1 VLGIRRRTT
10 KSHRQLAKDELS
22 ESFDHLMQ
30 AATHLAGGVGKSVGP
45 RVNTAREYMSPAT
58 GKMRNSATQGW
69 EATIAA
75 LAPLAEA
82 ARDGARQA
90 GGTARKA
97 KAKNLKAIRK
107 KENRMSRKR
116 WPMLAGLLAAG
127 TAVGAAGALVMRR
140 RKRQQWEE
148 YDPSRPMASSTDST
162 KSAVSR
168 AADTVS
174 TGAHTAATKVA
185 TTAQSMADKTSSA
198 AESAKAR
205 VTSTQSDT
213 TPTADL
219 GRTSTTSYNSRT

>member
-1 VLGIRRRTT
+1 MT
-10 KSHRQLAKDELS
+10 KTHRQLAKDELS

-45 RVNTAREYMSPAT
+45 KVNAARDYMSPAT
-58 GKMRNSATQGW
+58 GKMRNSATHGW
-69 EATIAA
+69 EATVAA

-148 YDPSRPMASSTDST
+148 YDPSRPMASTTDSA
-162 KSAVSR
+162 KSAASR
-168 AADTVS
+168 AADSVS
-174 TGAHTAATKVA
+174 TGAHTAAGKVA
-185 TTAQSMADKTSSA
+185 SAAQSMADKTSSA
-198 AESAKAR
+198 ADSAKAR
-205 VTSTQSDT
+205 VTSAPSSET
-213 TPTADL
+213 TTTD
-219 GRTSTTSYNSRT
+219 RTSTPPYNSRT